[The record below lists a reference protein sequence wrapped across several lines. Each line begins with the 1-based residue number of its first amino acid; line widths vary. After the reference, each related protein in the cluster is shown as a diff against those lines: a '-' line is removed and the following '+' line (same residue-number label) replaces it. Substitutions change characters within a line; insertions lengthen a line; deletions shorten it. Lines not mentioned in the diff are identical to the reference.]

1 MITYTLSE
9 VYSRMPD
16 ITTGTP
22 TYQINNFIH
31 GVHRMPAKWT
41 VPRS

>member
-1 MITYTLSE
+1 MIGYTLNE

-16 ITTGTP
+16 VATGKP

-31 GVHRMPAKWT
+31 GVHQMPATWT
-41 VPRS
+41 VPKL